1 MLSLSARVP
10 ESTGIRVST
19 EVLRT
24 IGSHEK
30 TPIPAWDRGL
40 QEKARRFVG
49 TLNLD
54 VAPRTVKIASCW
66 MLPGRRHRLGEVGG
80 RCRGPDGP
88 RRSAASRLGL
98 ASRFG
103 HVGPRPVRGPRSS
116 RSASPIH
123 GSASSRERL
132 RDRVDR
138 DRGGLVFR
146 HGVRR
151 PCRASA
157 SPRRHDR
164 HRVEIVDPGVHG
176 GPRSRR
182 HGSWSGRPVGPVV
195 HHRDRPTSW
204 RGGRAAPAAF
214 EVTSGRVGRRF
225 VEPARA

>member
-10 ESTGIRVST
+10 KSTGIRVSA

-24 IGSHEK
+24 IGFHEK

-54 VAPRTVKIASCW
+54 VAPRTVKIVSWW

-88 RRSAASRLGL
+88 RRSDALRRGL
-98 ASRFG
+98 AFRFG
-103 HVGPRPVRGPRSS
+103 HVGPRPVRGPHSS

-123 GSASSRERL
+123 DAASNFERL
-132 RDRVDR
+132 PARVDR
-138 DRGGLVFR
+138 DRGGLVVR

-164 HRVEIVDPGVHG
+164 HRVEFVDPGVHG
-176 GPRSRR
+176 GPRSHR
-182 HGSWSGRPVGPVV
+182 HGSWSVRPVGPVV

-204 RGGRAAPAAF
+204 RGDRAPPGASEATSVPPAW
-214 EVTSGRVGRRF
+214 RF
-225 VEPARA
+225 VGPVQA